1 MGIFALYV
9 SIDTMN
15 SKFPITQQFVT
26 ISFRK
31 FYGGYNIQVIMPTGK
46 LQELL
51 FFLT

>member
-15 SKFPITQQFVT
+15 SKFPITQQLVM

-31 FYGGYNIQVIMPTGK
+31 FYGGYNIQFVMPTGK
-46 LQELL
+46 LQEQLL
-51 FFLT
+51 FVT